1 MPYGKCQRED
11 SNHPGFMSPV
21 DDACR
26 NHFSIL
32 GLLSAVR
39 SLFSSDSG
47 LCPETVL
54 FPVLFYNII
63 MTDNLINGNFCT
75 EVIPYGKCQRADS
88 NNLGFCATI
97 DDARRNYFLLLRLL
111 SAFLRSSL

>member
-1 MPYGKCQRED
+1 MAVLRGRIRTAQA
-11 SNHPGFMSPV
+11 FMSPV

-54 FPVLFYNII
+54 FPVLFPYNII
-63 MTDNLINGNFCT
+63 MIDNLIIGNFCT
-75 EVIPYGKCQRADS
+75 EVMPYGKYQRADS

-97 DDARRNYFLLLRLL
+97 DDARRNYFSLLRLL